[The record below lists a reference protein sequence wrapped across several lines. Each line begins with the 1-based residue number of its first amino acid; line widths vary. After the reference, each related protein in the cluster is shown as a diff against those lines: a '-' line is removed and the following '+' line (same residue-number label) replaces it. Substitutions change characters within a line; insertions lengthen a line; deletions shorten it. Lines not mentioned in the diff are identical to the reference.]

1 MVSKKILSLSPK
13 RIIIIITI
21 IKRLDTKKCYFEWKG
36 FGPLKYMILSTILEF
51 MCIQKKN
58 HQEGSLFRHLIVFG
72 KISFSS
78 TRWEDNLIKK
88 KGQIV
93 IVSS

>member
-51 MCIQKKN
+51 MCIQKKKN
-58 HQEGSLFRHLIVFG
+58 
-72 KISFSS
+72 
-78 TRWEDNLIKK
+78 IKK
-88 KGQIV
+88 GHYLGIWLYFVRLVFHLLGEKI
-93 IVSS
+93 I